1 MVGLKQL
8 LTSLLIFDN
17 ESDTTLI
24 TLHYTKTLLDFE
36 QLAILTFTLA
46 GSPVDDHCEHSESNE
61 GKHGRSTRHIHQ
73 CMAIV
78 ARTTRT
84 TDSTEEREREKEKER
99 EREREIHNPTQGC
112 LNR

>member
-1 MVGLKQL
+1 MKV
-8 LTSLLIFDN
+8 N
-17 ESDTTLI
+17 TTLI
-24 TLHYTKTLLDFE
+24 TLHTLLDFE

-73 CMAIV
+73 RMAIV

-84 TDSTEEREREKEKER
+84 TDSTEEREKER
-99 EREREIHNPTQGC
+99 ERDIHNPTQGC